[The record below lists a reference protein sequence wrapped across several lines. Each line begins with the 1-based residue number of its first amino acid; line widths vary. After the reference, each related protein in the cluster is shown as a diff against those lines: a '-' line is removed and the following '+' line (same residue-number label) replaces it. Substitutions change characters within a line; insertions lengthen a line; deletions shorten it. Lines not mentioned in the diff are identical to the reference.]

1 MNISVSWFLL
11 KYLAVVIR
19 CPSAPAKDVQH
30 FLLPWTKQY
39 LAVFSAILS
48 SYDKITSAAE
58 FGLVREILSVL
69 TKLLNAFPH
78 HMSQEV
84 QVALQPAWT
93 ILVTSCQLYV
103 TSCVNSIQDTHGL
116 EGEEGGL
123 TSDRIISRK

>member
-1 MNISVSWFLL
+1 M
-11 KYLAVVIR
+11 
-19 CPSAPAKDVQH
+19 
-30 FLLPWTKQY
+30 
-39 LAVFSAILS
+39 FSAILS

-69 TKLLNAFPH
+69 TKLLSAFPQ
-78 HMSQEV
+78 HMAQEV

-123 TSDRIISRK
+123 TRSEDCTSYYSAVPKAVCSMSTAISVPVCAAPPRCPVLPV